1 MNLYVANLSQD
12 VNDEDLRK
20 TFEVYGQVT
29 SAKVITDRYSG
40 DSRGFGFVEMPVKT
54 EGLEAISGL
63 NSQEIKGRNLVV
75 SEARPKRDNRRSS
88 RGGGGQGGGY
98 GGGGQRR
105 Y

>member
-88 RGGGGQGGGY
+88 RGGGGQGGY

>member
-75 SEARPKRDNRRSS
+75 SEARPKRDNRHSS
-88 RGGGGQGGGY
+88 RGGGGQGGY

>member
-88 RGGGGQGGGY
+88 RSGGGQGGY